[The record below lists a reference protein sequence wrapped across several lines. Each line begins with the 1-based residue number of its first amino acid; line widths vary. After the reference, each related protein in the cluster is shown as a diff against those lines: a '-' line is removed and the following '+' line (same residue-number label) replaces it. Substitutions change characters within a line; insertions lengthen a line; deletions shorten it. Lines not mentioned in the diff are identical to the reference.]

1 MIGFIALVDELE
13 GGITDG
19 YNSDGYVILP
29 VVGITWGRNII
40 FALVEEWVGWYV
52 ILLMMGGCM
61 SGWGGITWGG
71 YVSLLTSQNGIT
83 HMEPLRHCSNIQ

>member
-19 YNSDGYVILP
+19 YNSDGYVILL
-29 VVGITWGRNII
+29 VVGITWGRYII
-40 FALVEEWVGWYV
+40 FALVEEWVGLYA

-61 SGWGGITWGG
+61 SGWVGTTWGG

-83 HMEPLRHCSNIQ
+83 HMEPLRHCSNLQ